1 MRECNKISIL
11 YGFYVYGDL
20 KTEEKNIVEEHISRC
35 ENCALEVDSLRGT
48 LQLLQ
53 LEPEPSI
60 PQRFMDNFETNVYRR
75 IAAEMIPN
83 AAAIQPTRRRI
94 FADFWERFLIR
105 PSFLLRAASI
115 VVTLGVGILIGT
127 LEFSPTPK
135 IAENPQANIIST
147 SSVERLEQHFQAE
160 SYRQLENALLTR
172 YVAGDE
178 LRAMEILNRL
188 RDENP
193 DQQMTSMVAREQ
205 SELRLKNGI

>member
-1 MRECNKISIL
+1 MRGCNKISIL
-11 YGFYVYGDL
+11 YGFYIYGDV
-20 KTEEKNIVEEHISRC
+20 TAEEKNIVEEHINRC
-35 ENCALEVDSLRGT
+35 ENCALELDSLKET
-48 LQLLQ
+48 LQLLN

-60 PQRFMDNFETNVYRR
+60 PQNVMDNFETNVYRR

-83 AAAIQPTRRRI
+83 GEAIQKTRRRI

-105 PSFLLRAASI
+105 PSFLLRTASI

-127 LEFSPTPK
+127 LTFAPTPK
-135 IAENPQANIIST
+135 IAETPQANIIAT

-172 YVAGDE
+172 YLAGDE

-193 DQQMTSMVAREQ
+193 GPR
-205 SELRLKNGI
+205 